1 MLARFSVAPL
11 NKWDGM
17 SAEVAESLV
26 IIKASG
32 LSYQLTAMGTI
43 VEGEPEEVFELIKKV
58 HVNMRNKHPRVSTS
72 IDIDDKVGQSGQLKA
87 KTSSVESKLTT
98 DG

>member
-11 NKWDGM
+11 NKWEGM
-17 SAEVAESLV
+17 SVEVAESLA

-58 HVNMRNKHPRVSTS
+58 HMNMRAKNPRVSTS
-72 IDIDDKVGQSGQLKA
+72 IDIDDKVGMSGQLKA
-87 KTSSVESKLTT
+87 KTSSVEEKLKT
-98 DG
+98 GA